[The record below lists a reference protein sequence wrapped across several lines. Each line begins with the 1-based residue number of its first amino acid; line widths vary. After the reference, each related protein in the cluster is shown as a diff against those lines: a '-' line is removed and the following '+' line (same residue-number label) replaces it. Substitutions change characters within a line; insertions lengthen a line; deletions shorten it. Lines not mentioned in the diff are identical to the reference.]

1 MLYTTSSVRRT
12 SRAARSFNPDQFR
25 RDSFARQAVIA
36 EFGRHGRALDWGDFV
51 DRLPNQAPRRIDD
64 QIAQEVT

>member
-36 EFGRHGRALDWGDFV
+36 EFGRHAWALDQADFE
-51 DRLPNQAPRRIDD
+51 DRKPREMPTPSPEARSR
-64 QIAQEVT
+64 